1 MLKKGVETSNESE
14 SFTRSCSKSHT
25 NNNSIDGVAKPA
37 AIKMAAGR
45 QIRLL
50 LWKDYLVRKRN
61 PITLAGVVW
70 ATAIISSLY
79 IVRINVDNQDFPS
92 CQFPARAL
100 PSAGVLTFLQS
111 FMCSVNNECSP
122 MDQFEEIPSYSNA
135 KLTQLKRQF
144 SPLFSNTS
152 LLDTAVTVPDAL
164 KLLATLSDVAD
175 VPEFVYVAK
184 NGLQVRELF
193 RNPERVK
200 RYLTTEMSLDEPVAN
215 SLFTSD
221 LSFEGILQGN
231 FNTCSPESI
240 IKTIKINNVEH
251 LNKFAQKM
259 CSLSNEDFQ
268 KLFMDLL
275 VELDLGK
282 YIQMIGN
289 MYFKLSN
296 DERITELGK
305 MAAAV
310 LRMMSPQSF
319 LPPEIIEIFQGETP
333 DFSYI
338 HLDVISNI
346 LDYFEPDFGDTQ
358 SYKSIR
364 NFADSTVVVI
374 QYLHRFSQRLKKSV
388 GGVGKDFNVNTTM
401 EGISNIFSNAIEVFD
416 NFADNGTTIDAFNL
430 MPQITNF
437 IYKWLPDKTKHDV
450 LFYSTLITK
459 LIEGAE
465 KVIYINVN
473 IEELIYNVSLRH
485 PQGVKVLRSL
495 PTEFFAQ
502 GLEALADVERVQIL
516 TSKLDSPGE
525 MFCDS
530 KKLQK
535 FFNVEKDIA
544 VKLQTNLCT
553 AAWKDY
559 IADLIR
565 TFGIYEVRNNINAMA
580 ALFIQE
586 ILGKD
591 TTSQL
596 YTLDRDFQVLKN
608 FVHAVIKIDEVVPRA
623 VNWSNIIDS
632 NQDSKFMKIV
642 RDKRNLGKQM
652 LVTVHGALA
661 KEVVKQNPI
670 LELKIAPF
678 LTDATTIVS
687 ALSKEIDE
695 TPQDI
700 AENLKTLYPTILR
713 TILTTALDEEK
724 TYKLLSTFSQDAVCR
739 GVENASMYL
748 IFPPDVHRDSVVTA
762 LCNIND
768 IFENILKKDSHLG
781 NAVSTIMSKEDQEF
795 VGIEWTKLIN
805 DLKNLYVKMAQYYP
819 YFLEYKTFGMDDK
832 MQMEIGAML
841 KEVKTFWFG
850 TKKMNRSI
858 RLSIKL
864 GLGVLDLVDREIF
877 NLKGDTWLQLKYAF
891 GLLSGPLSVMDDI
904 VKLIQAISK
913 NETLHFT
920 SALPMSTI
928 MSISKIIP
936 YSAQLLQDEVDLIV
950 KDETQIEPII
960 EIMNAVPAWPCSRT
974 SLADL
979 LTISDSSKEAL
990 KGLEYFMCLN
1000 KSLQEDWMSYL
1011 ETKNIYKLDPGDLNS
1026 TVFEPHLFLRFS
1038 AAFDS
1043 LIEDTYILKDFLL
1056 DALNESADRHPTL
1069 LTAWKHAVNAFNTTD
1084 RDDIFRKVFSKM
1096 DTILNSIRV
1105 PSVKLGVPL
1114 IALWR
1119 NFWSCSSNG
1128 FIEDSCKEVG
1138 RAMWLHIFKF
1148 VSVTLSNV
1156 AEDLLTYF
1164 KEIHE
1169 PDSNLLQLMGFTKK
1183 TSLYLLYEKLPDFIG
1198 VLVNSYGDYGFMTQ
1212 IRRASLS
1219 NFWDCEAV
1227 VNSLKPAP
1235 GSPIDETIIARVQPF
1250 VCPSFLYWIS
1260 LPRGDNA
1267 LLNVVA
1273 KPQYYFFTSLVD
1285 NLNSTFEDAFAKTV
1299 DIANFLTELSNNK
1312 TTVKQ
1317 NINKDTVEEKLTKA
1331 VDIML
1336 NYKINESSPSYRQFN
1351 EANNNLIS
1359 STVYLTRVITI
1370 INKVLSNIENTKI
1383 NDVVSNIPEEEIKHL
1398 DADLSAIKRIFKR
1411 RPAEGIAVF
1420 FDAITNNL
1428 WEEDAEHTL
1437 LSTFQATCDRLK
1449 NNDSTKEILT
1459 NSDRVKRQLCAMKYN
1474 IFIPAYGINLENEF
1488 ENAKISLVSLV
1499 NILQNKTKENVTD
1512 ISQFL
1517 KTRPEVIK
1525 ALIESTKYAYDLSVP
1540 VYLKYLHNNLQ
1551 HHRVIISLLSGGN
1564 WWQEMRDLYN
1574 GPYAKNFF
1582 DNIEKSFDIAKDI
1595 LTNLD
1600 KIHWVRLI
1608 RDINANSKEGF
1619 CEANTVMSEYLPD
1632 ETGAITSFKQQFCLE
1647 DKVELFK
1654 ELPPLK
1660 FASQM
1665 YDNNLKIDKYVN
1677 YTALNSDVSRIESEI
1692 QNVLNGPKSP
1702 QIPTWVTQERL
1713 TEFRTIAVGLL
1724 SKESLTKA
1732 SFGLLENLVDAGT
1745 LLLNNSQCIFCSQLT
1760 TWFKQL
1766 NLQLYKKQEYDN
1778 LICHLHEMNLQEV
1791 YMSLK
1796 NDFHWDMA
1804 IKELISTR
1812 NYTTYELNKSLNE
1825 FLEQVKQNLLEDMT
1839 ASTTKVSQC
1848 LAQNVTRNAFG
1859 NATLL
1864 AKVLTLTL
1872 KLIRAELPHLQ
1883 EIDGIKDLK
1892 YLKDLQASVA
1902 YKLDV
1907 DVPLN
1912 NYFRKGF
1919 DFTKRLKDS
1928 VTKDYLVDA
1937 VANARV
1943 NLRTVQDLEPEGLL
1957 FKGSKH
1963 TWEDLC
1969 ECCDCK
1975 QIVADIVGN
1984 LNESLVEIDLQQLQ
1998 AEAFWRFKFI
2008 SNILE
2013 RIENLVGHIA
2023 RLLGVVSKVDL
2034 EGLVQGRLVSMIDT
2048 AMQLIVD
2055 DTLNSI
2061 VYSIHGLMEDLTPL
2075 IKSES
2080 LQNSLHDLSQGLL
2093 ALQEFK
2099 NSLLE
2104 DDLKVQ
2110 VSEIFSDP
2118 EKLESDLSGLGINNT
2133 NFWSIAAP
2141 RIQVGSFHFKPIFAS
2156 KRDVYRI
2163 SNFVCEVDDMSKVIV
2178 PGNVD
2183 VVTLDDIYGAVI
2195 EQFCDLDD
2203 DRAKQVVPVLM
2214 RNLNF
2219 TFIINKVKHWLLTE
2233 VYAASNLTTSEGE
2246 RVIESLPQMA
2256 SLTPVM
2262 QNNIGSLSDLM
2273 ANEPVLNYFKT
2284 DFSLDSIFAA
2294 GDFMADAGR
2303 MVCGKPFNTYVNRI
2317 FKSIIE
2323 TKDLSSEADPEQLKV
2338 LPTDFCRSLYKQIIS
2353 IDGGKIVW
2361 SFVKPLVMGKILY
2374 TPNTPAVERIIKMAN
2389 ETFAPMMKMVN
2400 LVRSFSRAFSSVKTL
2415 SEHRA
2420 GLTALQNLLTEP
2432 STQELRKNLLGD
2444 MDIPDIDVE
2453 SLFEKIGDVQD
2464 LGSILQKGSDLL
2476 ECINLNRFKPVLDEQ
2491 QLTNEAVKLMRVN
2504 EFSAGLVFMN
2514 NDTTVEVPLNVEY
2527 KIRMDIENTPTTNK
2541 LKTFLWVP
2549 GPEANF
2555 MQDMRY
2561 FRGFIQIQDIIDKA
2575 IIDISAN
2582 TSNRLHKRET
2592 RHDNDLDWAVYTQ
2605 QIPYPCYRKDFF
2617 QTSLYES
2624 QSLTVA
2630 LFFSLL
2636 FTTSS
2641 IVRFIVSDKETGNTM
2656 LMSVMGVNLTYHTMS
2671 WFLTSFVEL
2680 VITCGC
2686 IATVLCVGSVL
2697 PRTAPS
2703 LIFALFFIY
2712 GFSVLSFCYMMS
2724 KLFKSASFAAVC
2736 TGIAYLV
2743 SFMPIVII
2751 LSLETVLTSSL
2762 KFLVCLFMSSSF
2774 CYACLFITQYEAM
2787 GLGAQWSQL
2796 WDTTHDVS
2804 DLNIG
2809 LTATF
2814 VIFDG
2819 IVYILIGLLLDRF
2832 LGVKAFRNNVM
2843 NCEASDEKAG
2853 VSIINITKVYG
2864 SGSRAKLA
2872 LNNVSIE
2879 LHSGQI
2885 TSLLG
2890 HNGAGKTTLIKILTG
2905 TLRPTQGQV
2914 VVRWAGGKGGE
2925 GGQCE
2930 AKLGACPQRDVLM
2943 RALTA
2948 REHVVLYAQLKSGRA
2963 LHEVEDQVE
2972 SILRILSLGSIADE
2986 PVARLSGGTR
2996 RRLCVALAFVAEPS
3010 LVVLDE
3016 PTAGVDP
3023 AARRDIWSMIL
3034 KLREN
3039 RTILLTTHHLDEAEL
3054 LSDQIVIMHKGQ
3066 VHTTGS
3072 PIDIKRSL
3080 GTGYTLTVMYS
3091 ERQRKLEGMQE
3102 IIEDGEICIEE
3113 KTKILLATVRN
3124 VIKNANLVNVNGFEV
3139 EINLPFFGPNGVD
3152 NDFLQLCSMLES
3164 NQTALGFS
3172 SFTMDC
3178 SSLEQV
3184 FFTICNQ
3191 ADAPQQAIDLGP
3203 LEEPSKSGSTSS
3215 LRDDRTPLV
3224 PREGPLVGT
3233 LWEQFFALLYVRYL
3247 HYIRNRWLLFML
3259 IVLPSL
3265 FVILAM
3271 AFSTVR
3277 PPPNNE
3283 FALKLHRGL
3292 YENSTEFL
3300 VEHPSIYDNEIS
3312 SEFAQQVMHTLQYDK
3327 LARNWTVQDNPTCK
3341 CGETK
3346 QECDFSRINTTE
3358 LPEMMIFNDVNT
3370 LNEWLIAS
3378 QEIYLNKRFGGF
3390 SSSIKNST
3398 SNLVVWYNNKGHHAM
3413 PSYLNALNSA
3423 MLRTVSGHHTAN
3435 ITTYTHPL
3443 KISKEQINKDTV
3455 YQHIADAG
3463 ITAMLLIAYSLV
3475 SAGAAIYLVTAR
3487 CSQEK
3492 RLQLLAGVSP
3502 ALYWTTAL
3510 FWDMLIIFINMLITM
3525 MVLQAF
3531 HFPVFV
3537 TRNNLPAICVLIF
3550 LYGYGCAGVV
3560 HVAEKLFSQ
3569 ASLANMVLF
3578 CSNTFIGTSGLA
3590 ILLILDIISE
3600 SDVTDNARW
3609 VLHKVF
3615 LLCPQFVLGDGLLEI
3630 ARNTIHF
3637 QVLSQFGMDTYRDPL
3652 YGDLIVY
3659 HYLALVL
3666 VGTVLF
3672 LLNLA
3677 IEYDCFEVILVK
3689 FRSGSIEPLS
3699 ESELDPEVLDERRR
3713 VLASRTPLRLLTIG
3727 NINAGFVDTEEKG
3740 TIKKVV
3746 ALESDV
3752 AQCERLGKAYPT
3764 MSGHRPAVR
3773 DLTLGIPP
3781 GQCTA
3786 LLGQNGAGKSTTFA
3800 MLTGEIRPT
3809 SGRIYLNDRRVGPRD
3824 LCQGLISYCPQS
3836 DAIDPLLTVRET
3848 LKFYCILRGITKQR
3862 EVIRRTI
3869 EMFDLTKY
3877 KDVRSGTLSG
3887 GNKRKLCTAI
3897 AFMGRTPLVLLDE
3910 PTSGM
3915 DPGSRWCVSRGVRLA
3930 CSAGRGVLLST
3941 HALDDARR
3949 LAARVALLQAGA
3961 LHALAPLQR
3970 CLRRFGGGYVV
3981 VCRARGGSGGGA
3993 RAAWARVRG
4002 RAPHAQLHA
4011 LHAATL
4017 RFLLPAA
4024 ATVDGKEITTK
4035 LSDVFRLTAELRG
4048 SCDIEDFTVN
4058 QSSLDQMFLNFA
4070 GSNRSRG
4077 TELEDVETTPPISR
4091 HQSYED
4097 LNIVTAL

>member
-1 MLKKGVETSNESE
+1 
-14 SFTRSCSKSHT
+14 
-25 NNNSIDGVAKPA
+25 
-37 AIKMAAGR
+37 MAAGR

-61 PITLAGVVW
+61 PITLAGIVW
-70 ATAIISSLY
+70 ATAIVSSLY
-79 IVRINVDNQDFPS
+79 IVRINVDNQDFPT

-100 PSAGVLTFLQS
+100 PSAGILTFLQS
-111 FMCSVNNECSP
+111 FICSVNNECSP
-122 MDQFEEIPSYSNA
+122 MDQFEEIPSYSNS

-144 SPLFSNTS
+144 SSLFSNTS

-164 KLLATLSDVAD
+164 KLLATLSNVAD
-175 VPEFVYVAK
+175 VPEFVDVAK
-184 NGLQVRELF
+184 NGLHVRELF
-193 RNPERVK
+193 RNPDRVK
-200 RYLTTEMSLDEPVAN
+200 RYLTTQMSLDDLVAN
-215 SLFTSD
+215 SLFASD

-240 IKTIKINNVEH
+240 IKTIKMNNVEH
-251 LNKFAQKM
+251 LNEFVQKM
-259 CSLSNEDFQ
+259 CSLSTEDVQ

-296 DERITELGK
+296 DGRITELGK
-305 MAAAV
+305 MAASV
-310 LRMMSPQSF
+310 LRMMSLQSF
-319 LPPEIIEIFQGETP
+319 LPPEITEMFQGETP

-358 SYKSIR
+358 SYKSVR
-364 NFADSTVVVI
+364 NFADSAVVVI
-374 QYLHRFSQRLKKSV
+374 RYLHRFSEKQRKSV
-388 GGVGKDFNVNTTM
+388 SGVANVDSTEFGKDFNMNSTT

-416 NFADNGTTIDAFNL
+416 DFADNATTIDAFNL

-465 KVIYINVN
+465 KVIFINVN

-485 PQGVKVLRSL
+485 PQGVKVLTSL

-502 GLEALADVERVQIL
+502 GLEALADIERVQIL

-535 FFNVEKDIA
+535 FFNVKKDIA
-544 VKLQTNLCT
+544 MQLQTNLCT

-565 TFGIYEVRNNINAMA
+565 TFGIYEVRNNINTMA
-580 ALFIQE
+580 SLFIQE
-586 ILGKD
+586 ALGKD
-591 TTSQL
+591 TSSQL
-596 YTLDRDFQVLKN
+596 YTLDRDYQVLKN
-608 FVHAVIKIDEVVPRA
+608 FVHAVYKVDEELPRA
-623 VNWSNIIDS
+623 VNWSNIIDP

-661 KEVVKQNPI
+661 KAVVKQNPI
-670 LELKIAPF
+670 LELKIAPL

-695 TPQDI
+695 TPQDV
-700 AENLKTLYPTILR
+700 AQKVQTLYPTILR
-713 TILTTALDEEK
+713 TILTTALDEKK

-748 IFPPDVHRDSVVTA
+748 KFPPDVDRDSVVTA
-762 LCNIND
+762 LCNINV
-768 IFENILKKDSHLG
+768 IFENILNKDSHLG
-781 NAVSTIMSKEDQEF
+781 NAVSAIMSKKDQKF
-795 VGIEWTKLIN
+795 MGIEWTRLIT

-819 YFLEYKTFGMDDK
+819 YLFEYKTFGMDDD
-832 MQMEIGAML
+832 MQMEIAAML
-841 KEVKTFWFG
+841 KEVKTYWFG
-850 TKKMNRSI
+850 TRKMNRSI

-864 GLGVLDLVDREIF
+864 GLGVLDFVDRDIF
-877 NLKGDTWLQLKYAF
+877 NLKGDTWLRLKYGF

-904 VKLIQAISK
+904 VKLIQVISK
-913 NETLHFT
+913 NETLHFN
-920 SALPMSTI
+920 SALPPSTVMSL
-928 MSISKIIP
+928 SKIIP
-936 YSAQLLQDEVDLIV
+936 YSAQLLQDGVDLIV
-950 KDETQIEPII
+950 KDDTEIEPII
-960 EIMNAVPAWPCSRT
+960 EIMNAHPAWPCST
-974 SLADL
+974 TGLADL
-979 LTISDSSKEAL
+979 LTISDPSKEAL
-990 KGLEYFMCLN
+990 KSLEYFLCLN

-1011 ETKNIYKLDPGDLNS
+1011 ETKNIYKLNPDDINA
-1026 TVFEPHLFLRFS
+1026 TVFEPHVFLRFS

-1043 LIEDTYILKDFLL
+1043 LIEDTYILKDFFL
-1056 DALNESADRHPTL
+1056 DAVDDPTDGRPNFM
-1069 LTAWKHAVNAFNTTD
+1069 TAWKHAANAFNITD
-1084 RDDIFRKVFSKM
+1084 RDDIFRRVFSKM

-1105 PSVKLGVPL
+1105 PSVKLDVPL

-1119 NFWSCSSNG
+1119 NFRSCSNSG
-1128 FIEDSCKEVG
+1128 LIEDSCKEVG
-1138 RAMWLHIFKF
+1138 RATWLHIFKF
-1148 VSVTLSNV
+1148 ISVTLSNV

-1169 PDSNLLQLMGFTKK
+1169 PDSNLLQLVGFTKK

-1198 VLVNSYGDYGFMTQ
+1198 VLANSYGDYGFMTQ

-1235 GSPIDETIIARVQPF
+1235 GSPIDETIITRVQPF

-1260 LPRGDNA
+1260 FPRGDNA
-1267 LLNVVA
+1267 LLNLVA
-1273 KPQYYFFTSLVD
+1273 KPQYYLFTSLAD
-1285 NLNSTFEDAFAKTV
+1285 DLNSTYEDAFAKTV
-1299 DIANFLTELSNNK
+1299 EVMNFLKELSNNK
-1312 TTVKQ
+1312 TTVKR
-1317 NINKDTVEEKLTKA
+1317 NINTETVEEKLKKA

-1336 NYKINESSPSYRQFN
+1336 NYKINESNPSYRRFN
-1351 EANNNLIS
+1351 EANNNLVS
-1359 STVYLTRVITI
+1359 STVYLTRIITI
-1370 INKVLSNIENTKI
+1370 INKILTNIENMKI
-1383 NDVVSNIPEEEIKHL
+1383 NDVVSNIPEEEIKPL
-1398 DADLSAIKRIFKR
+1398 EADLSAINRIFKR

-1428 WEEDAEHTL
+1428 WEKDAENTVL
-1437 LSTFQATCDRLK
+1437 NAFQATCDRLN

-1459 NSDRVKRQLCAMKYN
+1459 DSDRVKRQICAMKYN
-1474 IFIPAYGINLENEF
+1474 IIIPAYGSNLENEL

-1499 NILQNKTKENVTD
+1499 DILQNKTKENITD

-1517 KTRPEVIK
+1517 KTRQEVIK
-1525 ALIESTKYAYDLSVP
+1525 SLVESTKYAYDLSVP

-1551 HHRVIISLLSGGN
+1551 HHSVVITFLSGGN
-1564 WWQEMRDLYN
+1564 WWQKMRDLYN
-1574 GPYAKNFF
+1574 GPYANDFF
-1582 DNIEKSFDIAKDI
+1582 DNIEKGFDIAKDI

-1619 CEANTVMSEYLPD
+1619 CKANTAMSEYLPD
-1632 ETGAITSFKQQFCLE
+1632 ETGALTSFKQQFCLE

-1654 ELPPLK
+1654 ELPPLQ

-1665 YDNNLKIDKYVN
+1665 YDNNLKINKDVN

-1702 QIPTWVTQERL
+1702 QIPPWVTQEKL
-1713 TEFRTIAVGLL
+1713 THFRSIAIGLL

-1745 LLLNNSQCIFCSQLT
+1745 LLLNDSQCILCSQLT
-1760 TWFKQL
+1760 TWFKQI

-1778 LICHLHEMNLQEV
+1778 LICHLHEMNLHEV
-1791 YMSLK
+1791 YISLK

-1804 IKELISTR
+1804 INELLSTR
-1812 NYTTYELNKSLNE
+1812 NYTKYELNKSLNE

-1839 ASTTKVSQC
+1839 APTKVSQC
-1848 LAQNVTRNAFG
+1848 LAKNVTGNAFG
-1859 NATLL
+1859 NATLF
-1864 AKVLTLTL
+1864 AKVLALTL

-1892 YLKDLQASVA
+1892 YLKDLQAAVA

-1907 DVPLN
+1907 DVPLKT
-1912 NYFRKGF
+1912 YFRKGY
-1919 DFTKRLKDS
+1919 DFPKRLRDT

-1937 VANARV
+1937 VTNARV
-1943 NLRTVQDLEPEGLL
+1943 NLRTVHDLQPEGLL
-1957 FKGSKH
+1957 FDGSEY
-1963 TWEDLC
+1963 TWKDLC

-1984 LNESLVEIDLQQLQ
+1984 LNTTLIDRDLQQLQ
-1998 AEAFWRFKFI
+1998 EEAFWRFGFI

-2013 RIENLVGHIA
+2013 RIEDLVGHVA

-2034 EGLVQGRLVSMIDT
+2034 EGLVQGRLVSVIDT
-2048 AMQLIVD
+2048 AMQLLMD

-2061 VYSIHGLMEDLTPL
+2061 VFSIHGLMKDLTPL
-2075 IKSES
+2075 IKSDS
-2080 LQNSLHDLSQGLL
+2080 LQISLHDLSQGLL

-2110 VSEIFSDP
+2110 VSELFPDP
-2118 EKLESDLSGLGINNT
+2118 EKLETDLSGLGINNT

-2141 RIQVGSFHFKPIFAS
+2141 RIQVGSFHLKPIFAA
-2156 KRDVYRI
+2156 KQDVYRI
-2163 SNFVCEVDDMSKVIV
+2163 SNFVCEGEDMSKVIV

-2203 DRAKQVVPVLM
+2203 IRAKQVVPVLM
-2214 RNLNF
+2214 QNLNF
-2219 TFIINKVKHWLLTE
+2219 TFIINKIKDWLLAE
-2233 VYAASNLTTSEGE
+2233 LYVASDLTTSEGE
-2246 RVIESLPQMA
+2246 RVIENLPQMA
-2256 SLTPVM
+2256 SLTPVV
-2262 QNNIGSLSDLM
+2262 QNNIGSISDLM
-2273 ANEPVLNYFKT
+2273 ANEPMLDYFKT
-2284 DFSLDSIFAA
+2284 DFSFDSLFAA

-2303 MVCGKPFNTYVNRI
+2303 MFCGKPFNTHVNRI

-2323 TKDLSSEADPEQLKV
+2323 TKDLTSEADPEQLKV
-2338 LPTDFCRSLYKQIIS
+2338 LPTDFCRSLYKQIVS
-2353 IDGGKIVW
+2353 VDGGKIVW
-2361 SFVKPLVMGKILY
+2361 SFVKPLIMGKILY
-2374 TPNTPAVERIIKMAN
+2374 TPNTPAVERIIKTAN
-2389 ETFAPMMKMVN
+2389 ETFQPMMKTVN
-2400 LVRSFSRAFSSVKTL
+2400 LVHSFARAFSSVKTL
-2415 SEHRA
+2415 SEHRV
-2420 GLTALQNLLTEP
+2420 GLTALQNLLTAP
-2432 STQELRKNLLGD
+2432 NTQELRKNLLGNI
-2444 MDIPDIDVE
+2444 DIPDIDVE
-2453 SLFEKIGDVQD
+2453 SMFEKIGDVQD

-2476 ECINLNRFKPVLDEQ
+2476 ECINLNRFQPVLDEH
-2491 QLTNEAVKLMRVN
+2491 QLSNEAVKLMRVN

-2514 NDTTVEVPLNVEY
+2514 NDTGVEVPLNVEY
-2527 KIRMDIENTPTTNK
+2527 KIRMDIENTPTTNR
-2541 LKTFLWVP
+2541 LKNFFWVP
-2549 GPEANF
+2549 GPEASF
-2555 MQDMRY
+2555 IQDMRY

-2582 TSNRLHKRET
+2582 RTNMLHKRET
-2592 RHDNDLDWAVYTQ
+2592 LHDYDLDRAMYTQ
-2605 QIPYPCYRKDFF
+2605 QMPYPCYRKDFF
-2617 QTSLYES
+2617 QASLYES
-2624 QSLTVA
+2624 QSLIVA
-2630 LFFSLL
+2630 FFFSLL

-2656 LMSVMGVNLTYHTMS
+2656 LMSVMGVNLTYHTLS

-2680 VITCGC
+2680 VITCGS
-2686 IATVLCVGSVL
+2686 IATVLCVGGVL
-2697 PRTAPS
+2697 PRTSTS
-2703 LIFALFFIY
+2703 LIFSLLFIY
-2712 GFSVLSFCYMMS
+2712 GFSVLCFCYMIS

-2736 TGIAYLV
+2736 TGIAYLI
-2743 SFMPIVII
+2743 SFMPLVII
-2751 LSLETVLTSSL
+2751 ISMETVLTSSL
-2762 KFLVCLFMSSSF
+2762 KLLVCLFMSSSF

-2787 GLGAQWSQL
+2787 GLGAQWANL
-2796 WDTTHDVS
+2796 WVTPDGVT

-2809 LTATF
+2809 LTAVF
-2814 VIFDG
+2814 VIVDG
-2819 IVYILIGLLLDRF
+2819 FIYILIGLLLDRF
-2832 LGVKAFRNNVM
+2832 LGVKAIRNNVM
-2843 NCEASDEKAG
+2843 NCEASGEKAG

-2872 LNNVSIE
+2872 LSNVSIE
-2879 LHSGQI
+2879 LKSGQI

-2905 TLRPTQGQV
+2905 TLRPTRGQV
-2914 VVRWAGGKGGE
+2914 VMRWAGGAGAAGGA
-2925 GGQCE
+2925 GGQRSTQ
-2930 AKLGACPQRDVLM
+2930 LGACPQRDVLL

-2963 LHEVEDQVE
+2963 LHELEHQVE
-2972 SILRILSLGSIADE
+2972 SIMRILSLGGVADE

-3066 VHTTGS
+3066 VHTAGS

-3080 GTGYTLTVMYS
+3080 GTGYKLTVMYS
-3091 ERQRKLEGMQE
+3091 ERQRKMEDVQE
-3102 IIEDGEICIEE
+3102 IIEDAEICIEE
-3113 KTKILLATVRN
+3113 KTKILLEAVRN
-3124 VIKNANLVNVNGFEV
+3124 VIKNAILVDVNGLEV
-3139 EINLPFFGPNGVD
+3139 EINLPFYGPDGVS

-3203 LEEPSKSGSTSS
+3203 LEAPSKSDSTSS

-3233 LWEQFFALLYVRYL
+3233 VWDQFFALLYGRYL

-3265 FVILAM
+3265 FVIIAM

-3300 VEHPSIYDNEIS
+3300 IEHPSIYDNKIS
-3312 SEFAQQVMHTLQYDK
+3312 SAFAQHVMDTLRYEK
-3327 LARNWTVQDNPTCK
+3327 FARNWTVQDNPICK

-3358 LPEMMIFNDVNT
+3358 LPEMMVLNDVKT
-3370 LNEWLIAS
+3370 LNEWLTTS
-3378 QEIYLNKRFGGF
+3378 QEIYINKRFGGF
-3390 SSSIKNST
+3390 TSNIKNNI

-3413 PSYLNALNSA
+3413 PAYLNALNNA
-3423 MLRTVSGHHTAN
+3423 VLRTVSGHHTAN

-3455 YQHIADAG
+3455 YQHVADAG
-3463 ITAMLLIAYSLV
+3463 ITGMLLIAYSLV

-3502 ALYWTTAL
+3502 ALYWITAL
-3510 FWDMLIIFINMLITM
+3510 VWDMIIISINMLITM

-3531 HFPVFV
+3531 HFPVFI
-3537 TRNNLPAICVLIF
+3537 TRNNLPAICVLILF
-3550 LYGYGCAGVV
+3550 YGYGCAGVV

-3578 CSNTFIGTSGLA
+3578 CANTFLGIFGIA

-3600 SDVTDNARW
+3600 SDATDNARW
-3609 VLHKVF
+3609 ILHKVF
-3615 LLCPQFVLGDGLLEI
+3615 MLSPQFALGDGLLEI
-3630 ARNTIHF
+3630 AKNTINF
-3637 QVLSQFGMDTYRDPL
+3637 QVLAQFGMDTYRDPL
-3652 YGDLIVY
+3652 YGDLLVY

-3666 VGTVLF
+3666 VGTVLL

-3689 FRSGSIEPLS
+3689 FRSGTIEPLS

-3740 TIKKVV
+3740 SIKSEI
-3746 ALESDV
+3746 ALGNDV
-3752 AQCERLGKAYPT
+3752 AQCVRLGKAYPT
-3764 MSGHRPAVR
+3764 MSGRPPAVR

-3809 SGRIYLNDRRVGPRD
+3809 SGSIYLNDRRVGPRD

-3848 LKFYCILRGITKQR
+3848 LKLYCILRGITKQR

-3915 DPGSRWCVSRGVRLA
+3915 DPGSRRCVSRGVRIA
-3930 CSAGRGVLLST
+3930 CAAGRGVLLST

-3981 VCRARGGSGGGA
+3981 ACRARGGAGGGA
-3993 RAAWARVRG
+3993 RAAWARVRA

-4024 ATVDGKEITTK
+4024 ATVDGKEVTTK

-4048 SCDIEDFTVN
+4048 SYDIEDFTVN

-4070 GSNRSRG
+4070 GSSRSRG
-4077 TELEDVETTPPISR
+4077 TELEDVESTPPVSR
-4091 HQSYED
+4091 HQSCED
-4097 LNIVTAL
+4097 LSIVTAL